1 MIRPEDVE
9 LFRKGGEMVFDLR
22 EMQGSSKWDRV
33 LVIEQLP
40 GQTIFVPSGWWHQVE
55 NLDFCISINQNFITS
70 FTIPLVYANLLE
82 SLQRCE
88 ESISDVREMIQQRL
102 GSVKAGRT
110 TQVDEDVLEWEVEW
124 VEQVQSLLEMDAGWN
139 FRGFWDMMLYNLR
152 SPAAP
157 VSLRPSDASI
167 KNTVRGIVADY
178 RIRREWVILQN
189 VQSIVL
195 QVEEMLDIDLL
206 LHVPLR

>member
-1 MIRPEDVE
+1 
-9 LFRKGGEMVFDLR
+9 
-22 EMQGSSKWDRV
+22 
-33 LVIEQLP
+33 
-40 GQTIFVPSGWWHQVE
+40 
-55 NLDFCISINQNFITS
+55 
-70 FTIPLVYANLLE
+70 
-82 SLQRCE
+82 
-88 ESISDVREMIQQRL
+88 MIQQRL

-152 SPAAP
+152 VSVIRPLLVDETKVIDPSTSQSPAAP